1 MKRSLFSLVLVLMLS
16 AAYGVSAQPNAK
28 SEKQRH
34 FEWVFGD
41 LVVLDPAMVQKVLN
55 DTPGKRHYVDHDG
68 DGKPEE
74 VWFVDVCSR
83 HNDNRKPLLVRVID
97 EDGDLRMGGE
107 PDMDSDLYIADW
119 NGDGIVDAV
128 VDYED
133 LDGDQDVDQ
142 MAMFFHDAN
151 YKALRV
157 WWSRDDGDDNLL
169 WYDID
174 YYYYQNPCQNHTHF
188 GGDESFVSLLIRPG
202 DKYWTP
208 FFENPFYFF
217 DHDGDGVTEE
227 VIRIS
232 GENNL
237 VHSIRW
243 SFDMDNDGSLEQ
255 PRDFDVSMSAHA
267 PGWALDKLKESDF
280 TLRIADMH
288 CAPLTIR
295 DFATP
300 PIITRNA
307 IVPYFTPVTWGRVL
321 MTWGENDLNKAW
333 SATRPDLERWE
344 GIIAHPSDDKGFEF
358 PVIGGPDCGPYNK
371 RYEMVLN
378 PKGANEYYFNPAD
391 GRIHIKYSD
400 RTYIKVDYDY
410 DNKADM
416 IYTWKDTNGDGWLD
430 RIELDADGDGK
441 TDDAWSLSVTDIV
454 PVNWT
459 FESLNNVHEPV
470 VVLEPE
476 RLFHF
481 NKALEQALAASSKKA
496 WDDPLWPLIEN
507 GKKSPHLKENLSKRL
522 INSDESMLYYLR
534 LAADRKIVQLKK
546 QVKNRNFWTR
556 FDQVRGTGDTR
567 ELTRLVTTQFQ
578 LDQPTEDYAAWLT
591 HLRREPETKKV
602 AWDNTWLPPNWGWE
616 SEKAAFRCYDGHFD
630 LFGKRAD
637 TLIFP
642 NIKQGSNY
650 HVDNKGGWGMD
661 ILHVG
666 KTGGCGGLVLYVD
679 GVAYPL
685 RNEKEPDDPVF
696 TPRLVEETAERV
708 TIEFKVEKAGPKEAP
723 YTVYIRPSALAGR
736 YDSPVEVTVEGGDP
750 SHDLRIGL
758 VLNALPTEDFFVD
771 QSAGIMGLWGF
782 QDPQIGWIGAGV
794 VFQPE
799 RYLFMDEQPEEHRV
813 VLKYKK
819 GEVLKYHIRGDWLRG
834 HQFFP
839 SAGAQDWQKKLRQ
852 TALLIHR
859 P

>member
-1 MKRSLFSLVLVLMLS
+1 MKRYRLPLLFVLILS
-16 AAYGVSAQPNAK
+16 FTNGASAQQKAK
-28 SEKQRH
+28 SEKERH

-41 LVVLDPAMVQKVLN
+41 RVVLDSILVQKVLN
-55 DTPGKRHYVDHDG
+55 DTPGKRHYVDNDG

-83 HNDNRKPLLVRVID
+83 HNDNRKPLLTRVID
-97 EDGDLRMGGE
+97 EDGDLKMGGE

-133 LDGDQDVDQ
+133 LDGDQDVDR
-142 MAMFFHDAN
+142 MAMFFYDPN

-217 DHDGDGVTEE
+217 DRDGDGVTEE

-237 VHSIRW
+237 VRSIRW
-243 SFDMDNDGSLEQ
+243 SFDMDNDGSTEQ

-267 PGWALDKLKESDF
+267 PGWTVEKNKDSDF
-280 TLRIADMH
+280 TLRIDDRY
-288 CAPLTIR
+288 CEPLTIR
-295 DFATP
+295 GFETP
-300 PIITRNA
+300 PVITRHA
-307 IVPYFTPVTWGRVL
+307 IVSYFTPVSWGRVL
-321 MTWGENDLNKAW
+321 MTWDENDLNKAW
-333 SATRPDLERWE
+333 PSTQADLERWE
-344 GIIAHPSDDKGFEF
+344 GIIAHPSTDKGFEF
-358 PVIGGPDCGPYNK
+358 PVIGGPDCGPFNK

-378 PKGANEYYFNPAD
+378 PKGPNEYYFNPAD

-410 DNKADM
+410 DDKPDM
-416 IYTWKDTNGDGWLD
+416 LYTWRDTDSDGLMD
-430 RIELDADGDGK
+430 RIELDVDGDGK
-441 TDDAWSLSVTDIV
+441 TDDAWSLSVADIA
-454 PVNWT
+454 PVYWT
-459 FESLNNVHEPV
+459 FKSLNSYHEPV
-470 VVLEPE
+470 IALEPE
-476 RLFHF
+476 RLYYL
-481 NKALEQALAASSKKA
+481 NKALEQALAASSKKTG
-496 WDDPLWPLIEN
+496 DDPLWQMIEN
-507 GKKSPHLKENLSKRL
+507 RKRSPHLTENLSQRL
-522 INSDESMLYYLR
+522 INSNESMLYYLR

-546 QVKNRNFWTR
+546 QVKNRDFWKT
-556 FDQVRGTGDTR
+556 FDPVRGTGNTQ
-567 ELTRLVTTQFQ
+567 ELTRLVVLQFQ
-578 LDQPTEDYAAWLT
+578 LNTPAEDYTSWLT
-591 HLRREPETKKV
+591 RLRREPETKKT
-602 AWDNTWLPPNWGWE
+602 AWNNTWLPPNWGWE

-642 NIKQGSNY
+642 TIEQGTNY
-650 HVDNKGGWGMD
+650 HADQKEGWGMD

-666 KTGGCGGLVLYVD
+666 KTGGCGGLVLYVN
-679 GVAYPL
+679 GVAWPL
-685 RNEKEPDDPVF
+685 RNEKKPDDPII
-696 TPRLVEETAERV
+696 TPRLVEETKERI
-708 TIEFKVEKAGPKEAP
+708 TLEFKVEKAGPKETP

-750 SHDLRIGL
+750 SHELQIGL
-758 VLNALPTEDFFVD
+758 TLTALPTEDFFVD
-771 QSAGIMGLWGF
+771 KSTGIMGLWGF
-782 QDPQIGWIGAGV
+782 QDPKIGWIGAGV

-813 VLKYKK
+813 VLKYRK
-819 GEVLKYHIRGDWLRG
+819 GETLKYLIRGDWLRG
-834 HQFFP
+834 HLFYP
-839 SAGAQDWQKKLRQ
+839 SGGAQDWRQKLQ
-852 TALLIHR
+852 TTSFLLTD
-859 P
+859 